1 VIASLAG
8 NVLFTENDAAVIE
21 AAGIGFR
28 VLLPRRTLGQLRQG
42 QRLQCYT
49 HLIIGQKTGD
59 LTLVGFE
66 SREELGLFH
75 LLIGVSGVGP
85 KAALSLVDSLSPD
98 VLHSAIANDQPEVL
112 QRVPGIGPKTS
123 KRIVFDLKDKV
134 GGIGTPGIMVASD
147 DLELIEALT
156 GLGYSLVEAQA
167 AVQSLPPGGSF
178 EDRLRQAL
186 SQFAR

>member
-28 VLLPRRTLGQLRQG
+28 VLLPRRTLAQLRPG
-42 QRLQCYT
+42 QRAQCFT
-49 HLIIGQKTGD
+49 HLIVAQKTGE

-66 SREELGLFH
+66 SREELDLFM
-75 LLIGVSGVGP
+75 LLLGVSGVGP
-85 KAALSLVDSLSPD
+85 KAALSLVDALSPD
-98 VLHSAIANDQPEVL
+98 VLRSAIAKEQPEVL

-123 KRIVFDLKDKV
+123 RRIIFDLKDRL
-134 GGIGTPGIMVASD
+134 GAIGAGATMVTSD

-167 AVQSLPPGGSF
+167 AVQALPPGGSF

-186 SQFAR
+186 AQFAR